1 MQFNCFIKEKN
12 KQMLWTDPPILE
24 ICLAPVLS
32 VIQQNIV
39 KPEIGIVMKKEKMLY
54 WFIEKVCLLFYFI
67 FYFFGK
73 EIKAPVTRI
82 EWKCQRE

>member
-1 MQFNCFIKEKN
+1 MQFNCLIKEKN

-54 WFIEKVCLLFYFI
+54 WFIGKSLFVILFYFL
-67 FYFFGK
+67 FF
-73 EIKAPVTRI
+73 
-82 EWKCQRE
+82 W

>member
-1 MQFNCFIKEKN
+1 MFSTCTERNSTEYSKTRNWHCNEERKN
-12 KQMLWTDPPILE
+12 AIL
-24 ICLAPVLS
+24 IYRKKS
-32 VIQQNIV
+32 V
-39 KPEIGIVMKKEKMLY
+39 
-54 WFIEKVCLLFYFI
+54 CYFI